1 MLKDNREDM
10 EIERPFEHLSNDEL
24 WNAIRKR
31 RTSPKQR
38 NLQLELIYR
47 FHHLEFEV
55 ERLKDYAED
64 CQAEIGRQKED
75 RKLLEK
81 LYYGG

>member
-1 MLKDNREDM
+1 MLRDNGEGM
-10 EIERPFEHLSNDEL
+10 EIERPFESLSNDEL
-24 WNAIRKR
+24 WKAIRKR

-47 FHHLEFEV
+47 LHHWEIEAEHWKELAKS
-55 ERLKDYAED
+55 EREARDE
-64 CQAEIGRQKED
+64 EQKE
-75 RKLLEK
+75 REHLEK